1 MNAKEYLEQIET
13 LDIKIRQMEEQLECM
28 RETAGGA
35 AAIRYDKENVQV
47 SVVSD
52 IVERNV
58 IRLIEMQEKIF
69 AEKVRLEALKNT
81 IVEQIQSLDDNRYIQ
96 ILYLRYVKQEKFLDI
111 SKQTDYDYDYVRVL
125 HGEALGYFEMRY
137 QQFFKHHTQTHIDT
151 CYSDSVNS

>member
-13 LDIKIRQMEEQLECM
+13 LDIKIRQKQDQLDSL

-35 AAIRYDKENVQV
+35 AAIRYDKENVQL
-47 SVVSD
+47 SITSD

-58 IRLIEMQEKIF
+58 IRLIEMEEQIF
-69 AEKVRLEALKNT
+69 AEKVRLESIKNT
-81 IVEQIQSLDDNRYIQ
+81 IVEQIQGLEDNRYIQ
-96 ILYLRYVKQEKFLDI
+96 ILYLRYVKMEKFLEI

-137 QQFFKHHTQTHIDT
+137 QHILKHHTQSHIDA
-151 CYSDSVNS
+151 CYNDSVNS

>member
-1 MNAKEYLEQIET
+1 MNAKEYLEQIES
-13 LDIKIRQMEEQLECM
+13 LDIKIKQKEEQLECL

-47 SVVSD
+47 SCVTD

-58 IRLIEMQEKIF
+58 IKLVELEEQIF
-69 AEKVRLEALKNT
+69 TEKVRLESIKNT
-81 IVEQIQSLDDNRYIQ
+81 IIEQIQGLEDNRYIQ
-96 ILYLRYVKQEKFLDI
+96 ILYLRYVKMLKFMEI

-137 QQFFKHHTQTHIDT
+137 QSIFKTSHTITH
-151 CYSDSVNS
+151 